1 MFVLFAGLE
10 LKMQSGFFLFMQID
24 QLIPQETQQATM
36 IKISL
41 TENRD

>member
-10 LKMQSGFFLFMQID
+10 LKMQSGLFLFMQID
-24 QLIPQETQQATM
+24 QLISQETQQATM
-36 IKISL
+36 MKISL